1 MRTCT
6 NSEALR
12 GAARSGSTALGTRA
26 RLSPCMATG
35 TGRASC
41 SEAIGTSARHWQD
54 ECWQQ
59 AAEVVVDDF
68 GKEGGSKYSWKT
80 FPRSSWPSYHR
91 LDASFAQIKLFVYPL
106 PAAYHR
112 GVLRALVA
120 LMNVNWAEH
129 NASYCLLR
137 RCACGAGTTRL
148 QLRQI
153 TSEVP
158 VLLRLLQTATLVDDA
173 RHADGFIVP
182 FPVASWQRHAA
193 IRKRPYALR
202 ALMANLSSHLVH
214 LNRET
219 AAQHIFFA
227 SQDSCFNPLGLHVPH
242 AERAIV
248 LNLGPGHWNTTRLR
262 TSRFKRRARFDRTI
276 TIPHRSELPD
286 VESRAFGSW
295 DGARPILLFGAM
307 SGQRNPARLELMRAI
322 RRHAAL
328 APGRIVVGE
337 LTELSPNGSFGSL
350 AELTR
355 SSVFCLA
362 IAGDAPSFTSRF
374 YFSVIRG
381 CIPVYLGPMGGY
393 LLTSPKAWGGEPE
406 EPEFPFAHLI
416 DWKRIVL
423 VLNKTTAVLSSSE
436 PSYDALV
443 ERLIE
448 LEPRAASVR
457 RYMRRV
463 AHWLLFDAHAA
474 DGTLHRQDAAS
485 AAIYSI
491 GAKLGLKPLE
501 REAERLKQRALD
513 GIPPSAS
520 MAAAQ
525 PHKKL

>member
-1 MRTCT
+1 MR
-6 NSEALR
+6 NDHKQ
-12 GAARSGSTALGTRA
+12 STPREGIHV
-26 RLSPCMATG
+26 G
-35 TGRASC
+35 TGRVGC
-41 SEAIGTSARHWQD
+41 SDVIGTSARHWQD
-54 ECWQQ
+54 ACWQR

-91 LDASFAQIKLFVYPL
+91 LDASFAQMKLFVYPL

-112 GVLRALVA
+112 GVMRALVQ
-120 LMNVNWAEH
+120 LMNVEWPEH

-137 RCACGAGTTRL
+137 RCACGAGKTRL

-153 TSEVP
+153 TSEIP
-158 VLLRLLQTATLVDDA
+158 VLLRLLQTATLVDDPL
-173 RHADGFIVP
+173 HANGFIVP

-202 ALMANLSSHLVH
+202 ALMTNLSSHLVH

-219 AAQHIFFA
+219 AARHIFFA

-248 LNLGPGHWNTTRLR
+248 LNLGPGHWNTSRLR
-262 TSRFKRRARFDRTI
+262 TSRFKLRARFDRTI

-307 SGQRNPARLELMRAI
+307 SGQRNPARVELMRAI
-322 RRHAAL
+322 RRHATL

-337 LTELSPNGSFGSL
+337 LAELSPNGSFGSL

-355 SSVFCLA
+355 SSVFCLVT
-362 IAGDAPSFTSRF
+362 AGDAPSFTSRF

-393 LLTSPKAWGGEPE
+393 VMSTTTMHKASFEASLIRGEPE
-406 EPEFPFAHLI
+406 EPDFPFAHLI
-416 DWKRIVL
+416 DWKRIVV

-448 LEPRAASVR
+448 LEPRAQSVR

-463 AHWLLFDAHAA
+463 AHWLRFDAHAA

-491 GAKLGLKPLE
+491 GAKLGLKPLG
-501 REAERLKQRALD
+501 REVERLKQRALD

-520 MAAAQ
+520 MTV
-525 PHKKL
+525 